1 MFFEKLKTVR
11 SFKSTG
17 ILPVSLRTDAAK
29 TSACFPELVGSLGL
43 YKFCLEAYLVLYP

>member
-29 TSACFPELVGSLGL
+29 TSVCFPELVRSLGL